1 VSEVGAEMVRQ
12 RKRAGKATSDGNPG
26 REDSLSQR
34 EDAVEAQEEHLRG
47 EEQERAGVLLELGAL
62 TSALQEANGHLVIAN
77 LRSQALVEQVNQLY
91 EEAKTAIQAKDD
103 FFALISHEL
112 RTPLTSITGWAALLE
127 REPDP
132 PTIAEAARSI
142 ALSAGLQAQLIDA
155 LLDVS
160 RIMTGN
166 FAITEAKIDLRAVV
180 DDSLTAVRPL
190 AVAKGLS
197 LRTRV
202 EQSIIVNGDSSRLGQ
217 VVSNLLVNA
226 IKFTPAGGLIE
237 TRLERDG
244 SFAVVQVCDTGEGI
258 ASRFLPH
265 IFERGAQATAR
276 RFGGLGLGLS
286 IVKHIAELHGGS
298 VAAASGGE
306 GKGATFTVRIPC
318 EA

>member
-1 VSEVGAEMVRQ
+1 MPKP
-12 RKRAGKATSDGNPG
+12 RKRAPSRAKSDENRG
-26 REDSLSQR
+26 REKSLSQR
-34 EDAVEAQEEHLRG
+34 EDAVEAQEEHLRA
-47 EEQERAGVLLELGAL
+47 EEQERAGVLLELEAL
-62 TSALQEANGHLVIAN
+62 TNALREANGHLVIAN
-77 LRSQALVEQVNQLY
+77 VRSQTLVEQINQLY

-112 RTPLTSITGWAALLE
+112 RTPLTSIAGWAALLE
-127 REPDP
+127 RKPDP

-142 ALSAGLQAQLIDA
+142 AISAALQAQLIDA

-166 FAITEAKIDLRAVV
+166 FAITEAQIDLRTVV
-180 DDSLTAVRPL
+180 GDSLAAVRPL
-190 AVAKGLS
+190 AVAKGVS
-197 LRTRV
+197 LRTSAER
-202 EQSIIVNGDSSRLGQ
+202 SIIVNGDLSRLGQ
-217 VVSNLLVNA
+217 VVSNLLANA

-244 SFAVVQVCDTGEGI
+244 SFAVIEVCDTGEGI

-265 IFERGAQATAR
+265 VFERGTQATAK

-286 IVKHIAELHGGS
+286 IVKHIVELHGGT
-298 VAAASGGE
+298 VEAASEGE